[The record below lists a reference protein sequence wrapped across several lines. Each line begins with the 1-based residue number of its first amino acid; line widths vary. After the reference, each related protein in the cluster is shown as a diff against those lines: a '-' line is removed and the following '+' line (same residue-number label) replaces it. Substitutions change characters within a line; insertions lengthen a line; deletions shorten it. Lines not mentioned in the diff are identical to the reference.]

1 MGGISRSVPDVDDL
15 MPCDLDNKRPQVLHQ
30 LARMAAARARAG
42 VRMHAGTGTQRIE
55 RAKEGEESHV
65 VCGRVA
71 VGCADRGGGA
81 DVGGGWR
88 VWQRDGT

>member
-1 MGGISRSVPDVDDL
+1 
-15 MPCDLDNKRPQVLHQ
+15 MPAWPLHV
-30 LARMAAARARAG
+30 RAG
-42 VRMHAGTGTQRIE
+42 GRLHACEPGTQRIE
-55 RAKEGEESHV
+55 RAKEGGESHV